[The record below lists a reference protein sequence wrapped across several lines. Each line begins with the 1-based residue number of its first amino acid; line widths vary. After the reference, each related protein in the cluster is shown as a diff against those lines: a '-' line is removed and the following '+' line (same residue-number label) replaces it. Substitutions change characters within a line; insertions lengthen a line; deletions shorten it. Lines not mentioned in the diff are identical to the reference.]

1 MAIKYQIALSTNH
14 GLLVEPCTYY
24 TTRYDAEGNISR
36 LYAENP
42 RLGEM
47 SVIPVDTTA
56 PITVHYGKTD

>member
-24 TTRYDAEGNISR
+24 STALAAEVNIPR
-36 LYAENP
+36 LYAENS

-47 SVIPVDTTA
+47 SVVSVDTSA